1 MSPLRRH
8 GGGRPRSAHSI
19 LDVAERWG
27 ISEKAARRLATLRL
41 ADDAMAIL
49 VRESKRYAAVQ
60 RREVPVQQ
68 RYTGGMRALGMRSR
82 IPARHA

>member
-27 ISEKAARRLATLRL
+27 ISERAARRLATRKLD
-41 ADDAMAIL
+41 DDAMAIL
-49 VRESKRYAAVQ
+49 VYDSKRFAAAQ
-60 RREVPVQQ
+60 RREVAAQP
-68 RYTGGMRALGMRSR
+68 RYSGGMRALGMRSR
-82 IPARHA
+82 VPAGRA